1 MPNALKIQGK
11 CYPISTDFRTGLR
24 FWALCRDGKLTGT
37 AALKLWFPGE
47 KPGDGEE
54 AMEGIRR
61 FYLRRDEPMENGAAR
76 GPILY
81 DFLQDQGAITAGFQ
95 EKYGMDLQ
103 DPGLSLH
110 WWRFMALLEG
120 LMLPDMRR
128 RAEIRALEPGECPP
142 AQREAIMKLRRC
154 YAIGEKKET
163 LREHLRHLDEIIAGA
178 SQNGKG
184 EDRGR
189 R

>member
-1 MPNALKIQGK
+1 MPNALKIHGK

-24 FWALCRDGKLTGT
+24 FWNLCRRGQLTGS
-37 AALKLWFPGE
+37 AALTLWFPGE
-47 KPGDGEE
+47 LPGDGEA

-61 FYLRRDEPMENGAAR
+61 FYLRRDEPMEALPSAGEAV
-76 GPILY
+76 Y
-81 DFLQDQGAITAGFQ
+81 DFLGDQDAITAGFQ

-103 DPGLSLH
+103 DPHLTLH

-120 LMLPDMRR
+120 LMLPGLRR
-128 RAEIRALEPGECPP
+128 RAEIRTMDPGKLPP
-142 AQREAIMKLRRC
+142 EQREEFFRLRRV

-178 SQNGKG
+178 ARNGKG
-184 EDRGR
+184 EHRG
-189 R
+189 